1 MEQPPW
7 TTPSLASPALDR
19 KRLWEDRPPENCQLL
34 VYTAPP
40 EPHPGV
46 PSMPNQTLAPNKQ
59 LFTLGSR
66 FGSAWQYISHFWHRI
81 RGLTQGQ
88 SSSKNWGMCPHVR
101 VAVRGEESTWCGAT
115 GHVPSQAAPAIQ
127 WRCAIQ
133 GGVLRALHGAHVQQ
147 AHFSAATLIA
157 SPAGPL
163 LSSDMLGAFPG
174 WLAAAQWRPGQGGGG
189 VGPTHQQQGGHHP
202 SLHICSGLAHRQQGG
217 HQPGA
222 KSGER
227 WGPEPLY
234 KVSTMSADGRC
245 LLLRMRKVTTMFAD
259 SQGLS
264 PHAF

>member
-1 MEQPPW
+1 MDCSFF
-7 TTPSLASPALDR
+7 TPSPGSF
-19 KRLWEDRPPENCQLL
+19 LL
-34 VYTAPP
+34 VLNMKNT
-40 EPHPGV
+40 ELIGVVLRVMFHP
-46 PSMPNQTLAPNKQ
+46 KQ
-59 LFTLGSR
+59 LQLFSGGDDSE
-66 FGSAWQYISHFWHRI
+66 
-81 RGLTQGQ
+81 
-88 SSSKNWGMCPHVR
+88 VR
-101 VAVRGEESTWCGAT
+101 VWDLVEKRCTATLQVRNSRGCAKSTTRSA
-115 GHVPSQAAPAIQ
+115 
-127 WRCAIQ
+127 
-133 GGVLRALHGAHVQQ
+133 